1 MPEQR
6 KIPPDWE
13 IKIKWNVKLFR
24 GINRKRS
31 RFLDIFYKYFFR
43 LGKSYTLPLF
53 LPVFFIYGKW
63 EAIIHLTVSLL
74 ITGVVMPAIK
84 YTFRHQRPSKLL
96 DDVYLLEPVGFKSF
110 PSADA
115 AYAFTLFSVMLFYG
129 SWWIIL
135 LMFVYAVLIGYGRV
149 YMGAHFPLDVMV
161 GSFIGFSAG
170 ICGYFLLAPVESV
183 LLDIFSNFQH

>member
-1 MPEQR
+1 MSEKR
-6 KIPPDWE
+6 IIPPNWE
-13 IKIKWNVKLFR
+13 IKIKWNVRLFKAVNSR
-24 GINRKRS
+24 RS
-31 RFLDIFYKYFFR
+31 PYLDKFYRYFFR

-63 EAIIHLTVSLL
+63 EALIHLTTSLL
-74 ITGVVMPAIK
+74 LTGIIMPVIK

-135 LMFVYAVLIGYGRV
+135 IMLVYALLIGYGRV
-149 YMGAHFPLDVMV
+149 YMGAHFPLDVIV
-161 GSFIGFSAG
+161 GSFIGLSAG
-170 ICGYFLLAPVESV
+170 ICGYFLLAPVESI